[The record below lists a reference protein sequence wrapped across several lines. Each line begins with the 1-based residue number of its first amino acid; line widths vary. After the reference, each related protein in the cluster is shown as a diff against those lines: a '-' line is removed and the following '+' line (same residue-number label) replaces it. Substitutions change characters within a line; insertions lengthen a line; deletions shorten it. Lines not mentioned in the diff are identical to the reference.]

1 MFSKFKC
8 RSLSITALSG
18 GSAASGAPVLSA
30 EKRGSQVARIDHGAG
45 GGGGGGGG
53 GMGGGE
59 GRGGAGG
66 GGVGARGA
74 APRDA
79 PDAIRMP
86 TSCQQA
92 VDRLSPLTINTSR
105 RQQSRQT

>member
-45 GGGGGGGG
+45 GGGGGG
-53 GMGGGE
+53 
-59 GRGGAGG
+59 RGG
-66 GGVGARGA
+66 GGGGGGRQGVGVWGPEARPHATRPTPLGGRLA
-74 APRDA
+74 ANKPS
-79 PDAIRMP
+79 
-86 TSCQQA
+86 T
-92 VDRLSPLTINTSR
+92 VYR
-105 RQQSRQT
+105 R